1 MLKITTNKNMINPI
15 QTIVKNLIHLMGKLE
30 KIVAS
35 IRWTVLLSALTFLGV
50 SCLWSSPANALTNP
64 PNFQEIVVDGNLKD
78 GYWLEAVDV
87 NNDSQPD
94 LITSGLGIGE
104 VSWYENPGDL
114 TPQSEWKKH
123 PMITL
128 SKPHNDM
135 DKEGGM
141 SDKASPWSSLAPDGV
156 DNQIVQG
163 FLGIADFDGDG
174 YDEFI
179 ISERSP
185 NPLFQGIIY
194 YHPIGLEGT
203 TAFFER
209 TTLSASSFD
218 RIVVEDFDGDGKID
232 FATTKDYAPG
242 GLPAGKPQLVV
253 FLNRIG
259 SSAQ

>member
-1 MLKITTNKNMINPI
+1 MSNSIEKTIKNFICLLPSHLIEQLKKVTAN
-15 QTIVKNLIHLMGKLE
+15 IHSSLLLG
-30 KIVAS
+30 
-35 IRWTVLLSALTFLGV
+35 VLVFLGV
-50 SCLWSSPANALTNP
+50 SCLWLSPANALTNP
-64 PNFQEIVVDGNLKD
+64 PDFQEIVVDDNLKD

-94 LITSGLGIGE
+94 LVTSGLAIGE
-104 VSWYENPGDL
+104 IAWYENPGDF
-114 TPQSEWKKH
+114 TAQSEWKKH

-128 SKPHNDM
+128 PKPHTNM
-135 DKEGGM
+135 DQESEM
-141 SDKASPWSSLAPDGV
+141 SDKASTWSNLAIDGV

-194 YHPIGLEGT
+194 YHLIGQEGA

-209 TTLSASSFD
+209 TTLSVSSFN
-218 RIVVEDFDGDGKID
+218 RIAVEDFDGDGKID

-242 GLPAGKPQLVV
+242 SFSAGKPQLMV

-259 SSAQ
+259 SSAK

>member
-1 MLKITTNKNMINPI
+1 MSNPI
-15 QTIVKNLIHLMGKLE
+15 EKTIKNLICLLPSHRIEQLKNVTTNIPSSLLLG
-30 KIVAS
+30 
-35 IRWTVLLSALTFLGV
+35 VLVFLGV
-50 SCLWSSPANALTNP
+50 FGLWLSPANALTNP
-64 PNFQEIVVDGNLKD
+64 PNFQEIVVDGNLQD

-104 VSWYENPGDL
+104 VDWYENPGDL

-128 SKPHNDM
+128 SKPHTDM
-135 DKEGGM
+135 DKKGGM

-194 YHPIGLEGT
+194 YHPIALEGA

-242 GLPAGKPQLVV
+242 GLPAGQPQLVV

-259 SSAQ
+259 SSAK